1 MPKRRG
7 ELKQK
12 TNMKKWNH
20 KTYLVSVGLIATI
33 VFACSNAHSQAE
45 HEDHSS
51 VDATTRAD
59 VNGKSKEASISTG
72 SADRLAKSSTWAHG
86 PVNSSSRANFA
97 PSKKNDVPVKKAK
110 DDRIGNPDHQ
120 LVPDTGQTVSGGAT
134 AHGREMKKSGIE
146 SGNSRATE
154 TRAGLTA
161 SSPTASQ
168 AMKDSA
174 GASATAKAPGASG
187 LFKKTPAS
195 FDPTGSSVPTTFRPG
210 PIHAKANRPKSSP
223 KKVRTNGLATDGSQ
237 LGITANH

>member
-1 MPKRRG
+1 
-7 ELKQK
+7 
-12 TNMKKWNH
+12 MKKRNH
-20 KTYLVSVGLIATI
+20 KTYLVSVGLIATT
-33 VFACSNAHSQAE
+33 VFACSNANSQAE

-59 VNGKSKEASISTG
+59 VDGKSKEASISG
-72 SADRLAKSSTWAHG
+72 SADRQAKSSTWAHG
-86 PVNSSSRANFA
+86 PVNSSSRTNFA
-97 PSKKNDVPVKKAK
+97 PSKKNGAPVKKAK
-110 DDRIGNPDHQ
+110 DGRIGNPDHQ
-120 LVPDTGQTVSGGAT
+120 LVPDAGQTVSDGET

-146 SGNSRATE
+146 SGNSAATE

-161 SSPTASQ
+161 PSSTASQ

-195 FDPTGSSVPTTFRPG
+195 FDPSGSSVPTTFRPG
-210 PIHAKANRPKSSP
+210 PIHAKASRPKSSP